1 MKTTDLLTLYD
12 YNYWASARIQGALL
26 QVTPEQFCEGNP
38 SSHGSLRGTLVHT
51 LFAQNIW
58 RRRMQGEEMPGDL
71 PHNDQFASP
80 QTLVDA
86 FQTEEMHLRA
96 YLASLSDDDLQD
108 IVHYKSLKGVPQQS
122 IRWHIFSHL
131 LNHCTQHH
139 AEAAAMLTD
148 FGFSPGDVDMI
159 LYFREKGL

>member
-12 YNYWASARIQGALL
+12 YNYWASARIQKALL
-26 QVTPEQFCEGNP
+26 QVTTEQFCEGNT

-51 LFAQNIW
+51 LFAQNVW

-71 PHNDQFASP
+71 PQNDQFATP

-86 FQTEEMHLRA
+86 FQSEEMHMRA
-96 YLASLSDDDLQD
+96 YLASLSDDDLQTSF
-108 IVHYKSLKGVPQQS
+108 HYKSLKGVPQQS
-122 IRWHIFSHL
+122 VRWHIFSHV
-131 LNHCTQHH
+131 LNHCTQHQ

>member
-1 MKTTDLLTLYD
+1 MKTTDILTLYD

-26 QVTPEQFCEGNP
+26 RITPEQFTAAN
-38 SSHGSLRGTLVHT
+38 SSSYGSLRGTLVHT
-51 LFAQNIW
+51 LFGLTVW

-71 PHNDQFASP
+71 PKNDDYPTP
-80 QTLVDA
+80 QALVDG
-86 FQTEEMHLRA
+86 FQAEETKMRA
-96 YLASLSDDDLQD
+96 YIASLRDDDLQT
-108 IVHYKSLKGVPQQS
+108 IAHYKSLRGVPQQS
-122 IRWHIFSHL
+122 VRWHIFSHV

-148 FGFSPGDVDMI
+148 FGCSPGDIDMI